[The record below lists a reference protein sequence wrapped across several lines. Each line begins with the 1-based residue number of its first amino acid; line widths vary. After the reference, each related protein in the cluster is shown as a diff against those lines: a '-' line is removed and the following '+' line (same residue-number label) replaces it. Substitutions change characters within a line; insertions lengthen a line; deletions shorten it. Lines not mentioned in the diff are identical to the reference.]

1 MAIFDQHIDSSLL
14 NHVKERL
21 NDINQT
27 TFDMQAWPPDTYRPN
42 TWLIRDDELIM
53 YFEHFWPNIYIFGA
67 GDDWVTPCLCNFDPE
82 SATNN
87 PGLSIRQKYAECGI
101 KKFTWT
107 GRFQN
112 VTLKNIPHPNISYVL
127 RENDIHIRRCEEI
140 ILDKIEP
147 DIEYA
152 LPGYPKSIVIN
163 DAGVQYGSKAA
174 EGIASEFAR
183 RQFFNNMRLMRV
195 TAYIAPAQCVQFK
208 R

>member
-1 MAIFDQHIDSSLL
+1 MAIFDQHIDDSLL
-14 NHVKERL
+14 DCIKSQLNH
-21 NDINQT
+21 INQT
-27 TFDMQAWPPDTYRPN
+27 AFDTQIWSLKTYCPN
-42 TWLIRDDELIM
+42 TWLINKDELIVF
-53 YFEHFWPNIYIFGA
+53 FENFWRNIYIFGA
-67 GDDWVTPCLCNFDPE
+67 GDDWVTPCLCNFDLG
-82 SATNN
+82 SDDN

-112 VTLKNIPHPNISYVL
+112 VTLKNIPYPNISYVL
-127 RENDIHIRRCEEI
+127 NENDIRIKRCEEI

-183 RQFFNNMRLMRV
+183 RQFFDNMRLMCV